1 MKFIYKNSNVAG
13 IPSVIEVP
21 DDYILSADETWEQPQ
36 SSLFKPTLVDGKW
49 TGVTKAEFEAELNA
63 EYPRKQS
70 QIQQMIAALTMQVT
84 TLSLEVNKLKG
95 GA

>member
-1 MKFIYKNSNVAG
+1 MKFIYKNSDVAG
-13 IPSVIEVP
+13 IPAVVEVP
-21 DDYILSADETWEQPQ
+21 DDYILCADETWEQPQ

-70 QIQQMIAALTMQVT
+70 QMQQMVAALTMQVT
-84 TLSLEVNKLKG
+84 KLSLEVNKLKG